1 MPPSLSLK
9 SPSKFDLVVAMDRK
23 NGIARDGDMPW
34 HLPGDLKF
42 FAKLTSGEGENVVIM
57 GRKTW
62 DTIPERYRP
71 LPRRKNIV
79 VSRQAGL
86 QVEGAA
92 CATSLDKALEMA
104 SSCTGSIYVIGGAQI
119 YALALAH
126 SGCASVYVTEI
137 DHDFDCQ
144 VFFPPL
150 TGFSRTEILGEQEEK
165 DLAYRFTRWTK
176 Q

>member
-1 MPPSLSLK
+1 
-9 SPSKFDLVVAMDRK
+9 MDRK

-71 LPRRKNIV
+71 LPRRRNIV
-79 VSRQAGL
+79 ISRQEGL

-92 CATSLDKALEMA
+92 CASSLDMALEMA
-104 SSCTGSIYVIGGAQI
+104 SSSAGSVYVIGGAQI
-119 YALALAH
+119 YALALEH
-126 SGCASVYVTEI
+126 PSCASVYVTEI
-137 DHDFDCQ
+137 DHDFCCQ

-150 TGFSRTEILGEQEEK
+150 TGFSRTEILGEEEEK
-165 DLAYRFTRWTK
+165 GLAYRFTRWASAS
-176 Q
+176 